1 MAMQK
6 IPLMLAEAGM
16 VLAREVYRN
25 DSSVGMPI
33 CGKETVLTTALIVRL
48 DHLGVKTVYVEGH
61 PVWTEG
67 DRSLDDMLLDLDR
80 RFEKVRHDPLT
91 SKLYDIYVE
100 FLKLSMGDAGGQKAE

>member
-1 MAMQK
+1 MQK

-16 VLAREVYRN
+16 VLARELHRN
-25 DSSVGMPI
+25 DSKTGMPI
-33 CGKETVLTTALIVRL
+33 CGKQTVLTAALIARL
-48 DHLGVKTVYVEGH
+48 DNLAIKTLYVEGH
-61 PVWTEG
+61 PVWAEG

-100 FLKLSMGDAGGQKAE
+100 FLKRSMGDAGGQKAE